1 MGMAHDAATWAFY
14 LAAIVWWT
22 IDLGYGPLQL
32 VLLGTTL
39 EITMLVS
46 EVPTGVVAD
55 RFSRKWST
63 VISFAIMAAAM
74 FLHVATTEYW
84 VLLISQA
91 MFGLG
96 WTFRSGADVA
106 WLTDEMVSLGATN
119 SDDGS
124 SGATNSGDGNS
135 DDGNVSDPDEDLSPI
150 LLRRHRLGMVAGLAA
165 LLPTTLLAGGH
176 LRLTIAICA
185 GALALTTVWLAVA
198 MTDHFRAGFDEDE
211 HPQSMREILTEGV
224 ATTRRV
230 PTLRILVGVMV
241 LMGIGAEALD
251 RLGFKQF
258 LDEGDF
264 GDDSIFWTGLL
275 FMILGGLG
283 VAVVWITEQALERG
297 VKLVMVAVILLAVSA
312 GGAVIAAIAPAIGI
326 AIGLA
331 LQDPCREAL
340 DPVSVAW
347 TNREAPPAA
356 RATVHSLV
364 NQAHG
369 LGEVAGGVTLG
380 AVAELTGIRWVIFIA
395 GGLWAVAA
403 LLARRGIR
411 HDNHELA
418 PAP

>member
-63 VISFAIMAAAM
+63 VLSFAIMTAAM

-91 MFGLG
+91 LFGLG

-106 WLTDEMVSLGATN
+106 WLTDEAAWLTEGTDTADV
-119 SDDGS
+119 DQ
-124 SGATNSGDGNS
+124 
-135 DDGNVSDPDEDLSPI
+135 SPI
-150 LLRRHRLGMVAGLAA
+150 LLRRHRLGMVAGLVA
-165 LLPTTLLAGGH
+165 LLPTTLFGGGN
-176 LRLTIAICA
+176 LRLVIAICA
-185 GALALTTVWLAVA
+185 GVLGLTTIWLAAA

-211 HPQSMREILTEGV
+211 HPHSMREILSEGI

-230 PTLRILVGVMV
+230 PTLRILIGVMV

-275 FMILGGLG
+275 FMALGALG
-283 VAVVWITEQALERG
+283 VAVVWVTEQALERG
-297 VKLVMVAVILLAVSA
+297 IKLVMLATILLAISA

-347 TNREAPPAA
+347 TNREAPPSA

-369 LGEVAGGVTLG
+369 LGEVAGGLTLG
-380 AVAELTGIRWVIFIA
+380 AIAELTGIRWVIFLA
-395 GGLWAVAA
+395 GALWGFAA

-411 HDNHELA
+411 HDEH
-418 PAP
+418 

>member
-63 VISFAIMAAAM
+63 VLSFAIMTAAM

-91 MFGLG
+91 LFGLG

-106 WLTDEMVSLGATN
+106 WLTDEAAWLAEGTDTTDV
-119 SDDGS
+119 DQ
-124 SGATNSGDGNS
+124 
-135 DDGNVSDPDEDLSPI
+135 SPI

-165 LLPTTLLAGGH
+165 LLPTTLLGGAN
-176 LRLTIAICA
+176 LRLVIAICA
-185 GALALTTVWLAVA
+185 GVLGLTTIWLAAA
-198 MTDHFRAGFDEDE
+198 MTDHFRVGFDEDE
-211 HPQSMREILTEGV
+211 HPQSMREILSEGI

-230 PTLRILVGVMV
+230 PTLRVLVSVMV

-275 FMILGGLG
+275 FMTLGALG

-297 VKLVMVAVILLAVSA
+297 VKLVMLATILLAVSA
-312 GGAVIAAIAPAIGI
+312 GGAIVAAIAPAIGI

-347 TNREAPPAA
+347 TNREAPASA

-369 LGEVAGGVTLG
+369 LGEVAGGLTLG
-380 AVAELTGIRWVIFIA
+380 AIAELTGIRWVIFLA
-395 GGLWAVAA
+395 GALWGFAA

-411 HDNHELA
+411 HDEH
-418 PAP
+418 